1 MRVPRTNA
9 AVSKVHTLFNCCI
22 LGKVYFQPLKGRGWK
37 TRRVCLTQ
45 TRLLTYARS
54 AHQCSSFQ
62 SSHFVQLLH
71 FREGLFSAT
80 ERARL
85 KNTSSLLC
93 ANLGIIC
100 ARSAHECN
108 SLQSWNFVRLLHFK
122 EGKNMLTIR
131 NVSKTYGR
139 SAGKAVDNLSF
150 EAKSGEIFGFLGP
163 NGAGKT
169 TTIKM
174 ITGVTIFYCNHGSF

>member
-22 LGKVYFQPLKGRGWK
+22 LGKV
-37 TRRVCLTQ
+37 
-45 TRLLTYARS
+45 
-54 AHQCSSFQ
+54 
-62 SSHFVQLLH
+62 
-71 FREGLFSAT
+71 
-80 ERARL
+80 
-85 KNTSSLLC
+85 
-93 ANLGIIC
+93 
-100 ARSAHECN
+100 
-108 SLQSWNFVRLLHFK
+108 
-122 EGKNMLTIR
+122 KNMLTIR

-163 NGAGKT
+163 NGAGKA

-174 ITGVTIFYCNHGSF
+174 TTGVTIFYCNQGSF